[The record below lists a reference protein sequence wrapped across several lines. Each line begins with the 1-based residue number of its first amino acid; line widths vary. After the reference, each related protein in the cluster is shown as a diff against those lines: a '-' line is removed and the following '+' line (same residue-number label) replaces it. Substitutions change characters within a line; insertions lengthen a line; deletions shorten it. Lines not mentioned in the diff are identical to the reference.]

1 MEDCTDKI
9 IALQQQRPGGI
20 SSFSLL
26 RFSFMQDVAEDEER
40 IVVKVYYFNKPMHAF
55 LRKNFYDFVT
65 ENTKQTN
72 RGVSF

>member
-26 RFSFMQDVAEDEER
+26 RFSFMQDVAEDDGR
-40 IVVKVYYFNKPMHAF
+40 IVVKVYFKKPMHAF
-55 LRKNFYDFVT
+55 LWKNFYDFVS
-65 ENTKQTN
+65 ENTRQVVN
-72 RGVSF
+72 